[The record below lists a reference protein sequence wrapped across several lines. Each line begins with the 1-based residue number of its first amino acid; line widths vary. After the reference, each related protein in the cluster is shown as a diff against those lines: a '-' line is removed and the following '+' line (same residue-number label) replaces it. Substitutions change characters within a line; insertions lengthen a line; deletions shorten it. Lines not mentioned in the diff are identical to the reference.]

1 MSEITVTEIIALV
14 FDFDDTLMPD
24 STSKFL
30 SSRGMNPAEFWP
42 RAGALI
48 KEGYDQPCAY
58 LKLLLDNVGDGKPL
72 GKLTNEDLRKF
83 GEALDGEFFPG
94 LPQFFD
100 DLREQL
106 AKQPFKNIQV
116 EFYIISGGL
125 QAILQG
131 NAIVKKYFSGV
142 YGCQFG
148 EDPKTGVVVNIKRS
162 ITFTEKTR
170 YLFEINKGIRQA
182 DSEVN
187 PYLVNEDVDEKE
199 RRVPFRNIMYV
210 GDGMTDIPCFSLVKK
225 LKGQAIGVFDPEN
238 PGKTKQ
244 ALEKFLI
251 PTRVIG
257 MYKPRYG
264 PTDELG
270 ALLRAWVLQR
280 ATQIQLERDIAAKA
294 KSAL

>member
-1 MSEITVTEIIALV
+1 MSEITVTEIIAVV

-30 SSRGMNPAEFWP
+30 QSRGIDPGEFWP
-42 RAGALI
+42 KSGALI

-58 LKLLLDNVGDGKPL
+58 LKLLLDYVGDGKPL
-72 GKLTNEDLRKF
+72 GSLTNNSLSEF
-83 GEALDGEFFPG
+83 GESLDKEFFPG
-94 LPQFFD
+94 LPDFFD
-100 DLREQL
+100 DLQAQL
-106 AKQPFKNIQV
+106 AKQPFKNIEV

-125 QAILQG
+125 QAVLQG
-131 NAIVKKYFSGV
+131 NGIVNKYFSGA
-142 YGCQFG
+142 YGCQLG
-148 EDPKTGVVVNIKRS
+148 GDPETGVLTHIKRS

-170 YLFEINKGIRQA
+170 YLFEINKGIKQT

-187 PYLVNEDVDEKE
+187 PFLVNEDVKEEE

-257 MYKPRYG
+257 MYKPRYT
-264 PTDELG
+264 PSDELG
-270 ALLRAWVLQR
+270 AILRAWVLQR
-280 ATQIQLERDIAAKA
+280 ATEIQLERDIAGKA
-294 KSAL
+294 KRNR

>member
-1 MSEITVTEIIALV
+1 MSEITVTEIIAIV

-30 SSRGMNPAEFWP
+30 AARGLDPAAFWSK
-42 RAGALI
+42 AGALI
-48 KEGYDQPCAY
+48 KNGYDQPSAY
-58 LKLLLDNVGDGKPL
+58 LKLLLEDVGQGKPF
-72 GKLTNEDLRKF
+72 GMLTNGDLRDF
-83 GEALDGEFFPG
+83 GASLDRDFFPG
-94 LPQFFD
+94 LPDFFD
-100 DLREQL
+100 DLQKL
-106 AKQPFKNIQV
+106 ATQPFKDIRV

-131 NAIVKKYFSGV
+131 NPTVNKYFSGV
-142 YGCQFG
+142 YGCQLG
-148 EDPKTGVVVNIKRS
+148 EDPRTGVVTDVKRS

-170 YLFEINKGIRQA
+170 YLFEINKGIKQ
-182 DSEVN
+182 SESEIN
-187 PYLVNEDVDEKE
+187 PYLVNEDVEENK
-199 RRVPFRNIMYV
+199 RRVPFRNMMYV

-225 LKGQAIGVFDPEN
+225 LKGQAIGVFDPEH

-270 ALLRAWVLQR
+270 ALLRAWVVQR
-280 ATQIQLERDIAAKA
+280 ATGIQVE
-294 KSAL
+294 

>member
-1 MSEITVTEIIALV
+1 MSEITVTEVIALV

-24 STSKFL
+24 STSRFL
-30 SSRGMNPAEFWP
+30 QSRGINPRDFWP
-42 RAGALI
+42 QSGALI

-58 LKLLLDNVGDGKPL
+58 LKLLLDNVGEGKPL
-72 GKLTNEDLRKF
+72 GKLGNNDLMQF
-83 GEALDGEFFPG
+83 GEALNGDFFPG
-94 LPQFFD
+94 LPDFFD
-100 DLREQL
+100 DVRGQL
-106 AKQPFKNIQV
+106 ANQPFRNIEV

-125 QAILQG
+125 QAIMQG
-131 NAIVKKYFSGV
+131 NRIVNKYFRGV
-142 YGCQFG
+142 YGCQFA
-148 EDPKTGVVVNIKRS
+148 EDPKSGVVKHIKRS

-170 YLFEINKGIRQA
+170 YLFEINKGIKQA
-182 DSEVN
+182 DSQVN
-187 PYLVNEDVDEKE
+187 PFLVNEDVDDKD

-244 ALEKFLI
+244 ALQKFLI

-270 ALLRAWVLQR
+270 ALLRAWVIQR
-280 ATQIQLERDIAAKA
+280 ASEIQMERDIAAKA
-294 KSAL
+294 RWK